1 LHPVVR
7 LQGKVMQIRDVPAD
21 TPVGYGHTDRTNS
34 ASRLA
39 TIAVGHADGFLRS
52 LSGRGGAWFKGSYLP
67 VVGRVSMDSIILD
80 ATALPA
86 GSLLP
91 GALVDLIGPNQDLD
105 AVAREAG
112 TIGYELLTSLGTR
125 YHRQYIHS

>member
-1 LHPVVR
+1 MRPVVR

-21 TPVGYGHTDRTNS
+21 TPVGYGHTARTTT

-39 TIAVGHADGFLRS
+39 TVAVGYADGFLRS
-52 LSGRGGAWFKGSYLP
+52 LSGRGGAWFKGSRLP
-67 VVGRVSMDSIILD
+67 VVGRVSMDSVILD
-80 ATALPA
+80 ATALPP
-86 GSLLP
+86 GSVLP
-91 GALVDLIGPNQDLD
+91 GTLVDLIGPDEDID

-112 TIGYELLTSLGTR
+112 TIGYELLTSLGSR